1 MLIASK
7 NHIFTFL
14 PLFGPR
20 DHMLIVN
27 VRALRITAPE
37 RARAFTKPIR
47 GIYILC
53 ALGFSTRN
61 VDI

>member
-37 RARAFTKPIR
+37 RARALTKPIR
-47 GIYILC
+47 GIYI
-53 ALGFSTRN
+53 
-61 VDI
+61 